1 MASKQ
6 ILRQI
11 KQFANMLPVVT
22 HKTRV
27 FVSGEEIL
35 KTMPD
40 AKVDDVPV
48 EPDKTYSIAAQMP
61 TNHYRA
67 MKKLYA
73 QKGEEGLYLYAEMM
87 RQFREGEVRLAVDTI
102 GGLVMRKNEIT
113 WGF

>member
-6 ILRQI
+6 ILSQI
-11 KQFANMLPVVT
+11 RQFANMLPVVS

-27 FVSGEEIL
+27 LVSGEEIL

-40 AKVDDVPV
+40 AKIEG
-48 EPDKTYSIAAQMP
+48 EPIDPEKTYSIAAQMP

-87 RQFREGEVRLAVDTI
+87 RQFREGEVRLAVETI
-102 GGLVMRKNEIT
+102 GGLVMRKKEIT

>member
-1 MASKQ
+1 
-6 ILRQI
+6 
-11 KQFANMLPVVT
+11 MLPVVT

-27 FVSGEEIL
+27 LVSGEEIL
-35 KTMPD
+35 KTMPN

-73 QKGEEGLYLYAEMM
+73 QKGEE
-87 RQFREGEVRLAVDTI
+87 
-102 GGLVMRKNEIT
+102 
-113 WGF
+113 